1 MQRNILRTRMK
12 ITTCL
17 MGDKNPP
24 KVNKSAAADQRQQ
37 GDGQQRHG
45 QVQQEDLRPR
55 PDQQAGQA
63 SEVSTLFQQ

>member
-1 MQRNILRTRMK
+1 
-12 ITTCL
+12 

-24 KVNKSAAADQRQQ
+24 KVNKSASAAADQRQQ

-55 PDQQAGQA
+55 PDQQVGQA